1 MDNEVTM
8 STPTTSETPTTTA
21 TFAHDEANPAHP
33 AGPANPTK
41 LPDLTSHTGEILS
54 HPSPNRVIP
63 QAIAHLAP
71 SAIRAFDAEVSRIP
85 DIIKLTLGEPDF
97 PTPQFIKQAAARALE
112 ANRTHYAPN
121 AGTEGLRTAIS
132 AYLSRRRGLDVL
144 PDRIIVTTGAS
155 EALSSTLGTLL
166 EAAGAELIEFTPAF
180 GQYASLARIHG
191 AKFTTIDTTSNEF
204 RPDPAALDRVLGQ
217 TRGPAVVI
225 LNSPSNPT
233 GIVLNED
240 ELRDLARVIDRHD
253 AIVVS
258 DEVYAEISF
267 ENRPAPSI
275 AKFIPERTVVIDS
288 TSKTYAMTGWRLGW
302 LAAPEWLAPAILKYH
317 QLAVS
322 CAATFSMDAAQEA
335 YEHGDD
341 AIDEMVEEYRRRRDF
356 LAGALNAA
364 GYRTVNPQGAFY
376 LYVRAPERYANG
388 LEFARDLAERAKVA
402 AIPGTAFATGPSPY
416 VRFSYAASLDILHQA
431 ADRIRAFADRQD
443 NNRQDR

>member
-1 MDNEVTM
+1 M
-8 STPTTSETPTTTA
+8 TTSTDSTTHTPSTA
-21 TFAHDEANPAHP
+21 IHTHDPA
-33 AGPANPTK
+33 
-41 LPDLTSHTGEILS
+41 SR
-54 HPSPNRVIP
+54 PSPDRVIP
-63 QAIAHLAP
+63 QAIARLAP

-97 PTPQFIKQAAARALE
+97 PTPEFIKRAAARALD

-132 AYLSRRRGLDVL
+132 AYLARRRGLAISS
-144 PDRIIVTTGAS
+144 DRIIVTTGAS

-166 EAAGAELIEFTPAF
+166 AVPGAELIEFTPAF

-191 AKFTTIDTTSNEF
+191 AKLTAIDTAGNGF
-204 RPDPAALDRVLGQ
+204 HPDPTALDRALDH
-217 TRGPAVVI
+217 THGPAVVI

-233 GIVLNED
+233 GTVASED
-240 ELRDLARVIDRHD
+240 ELRDLARIIDRHD
-253 AIVVS
+253 AIAVS

-267 ENRPAPSI
+267 EHRPAPSI

-302 LAAPEWLAPAILKYH
+302 LAAPAWLAPAILKYH

-322 CAATFSMDAAQEA
+322 CAATISMDAAQEA

-341 AIDEMVEEYRRRRDF
+341 AIDEMVEEYHRRRDF

-402 AIPGTAFATGPSPY
+402 AIPGTAFAAGPSPY
-416 VRFSYAASLDILHQA
+416 VRFSYAASLDTLHQA
-431 ADRIRAFADRQD
+431 TDRIRAFADRQD

>member
-1 MDNEVTM
+1 M
-8 STPTTSETPTTTA
+8 TTSTDSTTHTPSTA
-21 TFAHDEANPAHP
+21 IHTHDPA
-33 AGPANPTK
+33 
-41 LPDLTSHTGEILS
+41 SR
-54 HPSPNRVIP
+54 PSPDRVIP
-63 QAIAHLAP
+63 QAIARLAP
-71 SAIRAFDAEVSRIP
+71 SAIRAFDAEVSQIP
-85 DIIKLTLGEPDF
+85 GIIKLTLGEPDF
-97 PTPQFIKQAAARALE
+97 PTPEFIKRAAARALD

-132 AYLSRRRGLDVL
+132 AYLARRRGLAISS
-144 PDRIIVTTGAS
+144 DRIIVTTGAS

-166 EAAGAELIEFTPAF
+166 AVPGAELIEFTPAF

-191 AKFTTIDTTSNEF
+191 AKLTAIDTAGNGF
-204 RPDPAALDRVLGQ
+204 HPDPTALDKALDH
-217 TRGPAVVI
+217 THGPAVVI

-233 GIVLNED
+233 GTVASED
-240 ELRDLARVIDRHD
+240 ELRDLARIIDRHD
-253 AIVVS
+253 AIAVS

-267 ENRPAPSI
+267 EHRPAPSI

-288 TSKTYAMTGWRLGW
+288 ASKTYAMTGWRLGW
-302 LAAPEWLAPAILKYH
+302 LAAPAWLAPAILKYH

-341 AIDEMVEEYRRRRDF
+341 AIDEMVEEYHRRRDF

-402 AIPGTAFATGPSPY
+402 AIPGTAFAAGPSPY
-416 VRFSYAASLDILHQA
+416 VRFSYAASLDTLHQA
-431 ADRIRAFADRQD
+431 TDRIRAFADRQD

>member
-1 MDNEVTM
+1 M
-8 STPTTSETPTTTA
+8 TTSTDSTTHTPSTA
-21 TFAHDEANPAHP
+21 IHTHDPA
-33 AGPANPTK
+33 
-41 LPDLTSHTGEILS
+41 SR
-54 HPSPNRVIP
+54 PSPDRVIP
-63 QAIAHLAP
+63 RAIARLAP
-71 SAIRAFDAEVSRIP
+71 SAIRAFDAEVSQIP
-85 DIIKLTLGEPDF
+85 GIIKLTLGEPDF
-97 PTPQFIKQAAARALE
+97 PTPEFIKRAAARALD

-132 AYLSRRRGLDVL
+132 AYLARRRGLAISS
-144 PDRIIVTTGAS
+144 DRIIVTTGAS

-166 EAAGAELIEFTPAF
+166 AVPGAELIEFTPAF

-191 AKFTTIDTTSNEF
+191 AKLTAIDTAGNGF
-204 RPDPAALDRVLGQ
+204 HPDPTALDRALDH
-217 TRGPAVVI
+217 THGPAVVI

-233 GIVLNED
+233 GTVASED
-240 ELRDLARVIDRHD
+240 ELRDLARIIDRHD
-253 AIVVS
+253 AIAVS

-267 ENRPAPSI
+267 EHRPAPSI

-288 TSKTYAMTGWRLGW
+288 ASKTYAMTGWRLGW
-302 LAAPEWLAPAILKYH
+302 LAAPAWLAPAILKYH

-402 AIPGTAFATGPSPY
+402 AIPGTAFAAGPSPY
-416 VRFSYAASLDILHQA
+416 VRFSYAASLDTLHQA
-431 ADRIRAFADRQD
+431 TDRIRAFADRQD

>member
-1 MDNEVTM
+1 M
-8 STPTTSETPTTTA
+8 TTSTDSTTHTPSTA
-21 TFAHDEANPAHP
+21 IHTHDPA
-33 AGPANPTK
+33 
-41 LPDLTSHTGEILS
+41 SR
-54 HPSPNRVIP
+54 PSPDRVIP
-63 QAIAHLAP
+63 QAIARLAP
-71 SAIRAFDAEVSRIP
+71 SAIRAFDAEVSQIP
-85 DIIKLTLGEPDF
+85 GIIKLTLGEPDF
-97 PTPQFIKQAAARALE
+97 PTPEFIKRAAARALD

-132 AYLSRRRGLDVL
+132 AYLARRRGLAISS
-144 PDRIIVTTGAS
+144 DRIIVTTGAS
-155 EALSSTLGTLL
+155 EALSGTLGTLL
-166 EAAGAELIEFTPAF
+166 AVPGAELIEFTPAF

-191 AKFTTIDTTSNEF
+191 AKLTAIDTAGNGF
-204 RPDPAALDRVLGQ
+204 HPDPTALDRALDH
-217 TRGPAVVI
+217 THGPAVVI

-233 GIVLNED
+233 GTVASED
-240 ELRDLARVIDRHD
+240 ELRDLARIIDRHD
-253 AIVVS
+253 AIAVS

-267 ENRPAPSI
+267 EHRPAPSI

-288 TSKTYAMTGWRLGW
+288 ASKTYAMTGWRLGW
-302 LAAPEWLAPAILKYH
+302 LAAPAWLAPAILKYH

-341 AIDEMVEEYRRRRDF
+341 AIDEMVEEYHRRRDF

-402 AIPGTAFATGPSPY
+402 AIPGTAFAAGPSPY
-416 VRFSYAASLDILHQA
+416 VRFSYAASLDTLHQA
-431 ADRIRAFADRQD
+431 TDRIRAFAGGQD

>member
-1 MDNEVTM
+1 M
-8 STPTTSETPTTTA
+8 TTSTDSTTHTPSTA
-21 TFAHDEANPAHP
+21 IHTHDPA
-33 AGPANPTK
+33 
-41 LPDLTSHTGEILS
+41 SR
-54 HPSPNRVIP
+54 PSPDRVIP
-63 QAIAHLAP
+63 QAIARLAP
-71 SAIRAFDAEVSRIP
+71 SAIRAFDAEVSQIP
-85 DIIKLTLGEPDF
+85 GIIKLTLGEPDF
-97 PTPQFIKQAAARALE
+97 PTPEFIKRAAARALD

-132 AYLSRRRGLDVL
+132 AYLARRRGLAISS
-144 PDRIIVTTGAS
+144 DRIIVTTGAS

-166 EAAGAELIEFTPAF
+166 AVPGAELIEFTPAF

-191 AKFTTIDTTSNEF
+191 AKLTAIDTTGNGF
-204 RPDPAALDRVLGQ
+204 HPDPTALDRALDH
-217 TRGPAVVI
+217 THGPAVVI

-233 GIVLNED
+233 GTVASED
-240 ELRDLARVIDRHD
+240 ELRDLARIIDRHD
-253 AIVVS
+253 AIAVS

-267 ENRPAPSI
+267 EHRPAPSI

-288 TSKTYAMTGWRLGW
+288 ASKTYAMTGWRLGW
-302 LAAPEWLAPAILKYH
+302 LAAPAWLAPAILKYH

-341 AIDEMVEEYRRRRDF
+341 AIDEMVEEYHRRRDF

-402 AIPGTAFATGPSPY
+402 AIPGTAFAAGPSPY
-416 VRFSYAASLDILHQA
+416 VRFSYAASLDTLHQA
-431 ADRIRAFADRQD
+431 TDRIRAFADRQD